1 MQDVVETLAKITKEG
16 QASDIFIV
24 AGRQLSYKAH
34 GAIYTEGEERLM
46 PAATSELITAIYDLA
61 GHRSMDRL
69 VNTGDD
75 DFSFAL
81 RGVARFRMS
90 AFKQRG
96 SLSAVIRVINFNI
109 PDPNDLGIPESIIH
123 LADRKKGLVLVTG
136 PAGSGKS
143 TTLACMVD
151 HINSTRQAH
160 IITLE
165 DPLEYL
171 HVHKKSIV
179 SQREVI
185 SDTESYLTALRASL
199 RQSPDVI
206 LLGEMRDSET
216 ISVAMTAA
224 ETGHLVLSTLHT
236 IGAANTIE
244 RIIDSFPPN
253 QQHQIYIQLSMVLQ
267 AVVSQQ
273 LLPSEQGTVVPAF
286 EIMTLNPAIRTNIRD
301 QKVQSIDS
309 IIDTSSQEGMISMNT
324 SLLNLYNDG
333 IISEKTAYSYTTN
346 PENLGNKIYY
356 LGKRKNMEDDAPGG
370 LNPASGKKAR
380 DKADKKG
387 KKAVSKDALSNLVS
401 APSNDDAAYSS
412 KWEDSSDDWGDWSD
426 DEKSPAKASPAP
438 LKAKGSKVSEHG
450 DTKKHGLFGKK
461 K

>member
-1 MQDVVETLAKITKEG
+1 MSITDILSNVTLEG
-16 QASDIFIV
+16 KASDIFIV
-24 AGRQLSYKAH
+24 AGRPLTYRANGRMEQTNDTK
-34 GAIYTEGEERLM
+34 LM
-46 PAATSELITAIYDLA
+46 PAQCAEFITAIYELA
-61 GHRSMDRL
+61 GSRDMHKL
-69 VNTGDD
+69 TETGDD

-81 RGVARFRMS
+81 KGVARYRVS
-90 AFKQRG
+90 AYKQRG

-109 PDPNDLGIPESIIH
+109 PKPEDLDIPEGVIELSNK
-123 LADRKKGLVLVTG
+123 KKGLVLITG

-143 TTLACMVD
+143 TTLACMID

-171 HVHKKSIV
+171 HMHKMSIV
-179 SQREVI
+179 SQREVS
-185 SDTESYLTALRASL
+185 SDTDSYLTALRASL

-244 RIIDSFPPN
+244 RIIDAFPPN

-273 LLPSEQGTVVPAF
+273 LIPTVNGGIAPAF

-309 IIDTSSQEGMISMNT
+309 IIDTSSSEGMISMNT
-324 SLLNLYNDG
+324 SLLNLIKSG
-333 IISEKTAYSYTTN
+333 KITEKTAYSFTTN
-346 PENLGNKIYY
+346 PENLSNKLYYANKMEGNNQGYQSSSQT
-356 LGKRKNMEDDAPGG
+356 GSGA
-370 LNPASGKKAR
+370 ASSSS
-380 DKADKKG
+380 DNSEKKG
-387 KKAVSKDALSNLVS
+387 F
-401 APSNDDAAYSS
+401 
-412 KWEDSSDDWGDWSD
+412 
-426 DEKSPAKASPAP
+426 
-438 LKAKGSKVSEHG
+438 
-450 DTKKHGLFGKK
+450 FGWR
-461 K
+461 